1 MIYADNWN
9 LPLPQINKRVEKP
22 ISQDS
27 ETYSSKFQTLLN
39 DSKSNQK
46 LAILFKDLDTS
57 EMTAALNAL
66 DKVIAK
72 NAFKKLGGF
81 DLDDVQINTAGLLDK
96 LHNTIN
102 YDPKGKIPFPK
113 EQPIVFIDGL
123 ANDDPF

>member
-9 LPLPQINKRVEKP
+9 PPLPQINKRIEKP
-22 ISQDS
+22 ISQES

-46 LAILFKDLDTS
+46 LEILFKDFDTS
-57 EMTAALNAL
+57 EMMAALNAL
-66 DKVIAK
+66 DKVIA
-72 NAFKKLGGF
+72 NKKIGGF

-96 LHNTIN
+96 LHNKIN
-102 YDPKGKIPFPK
+102 YDSKGKIPFPK

-123 ANDDPF
+123 ANEDPF